1 MVQVRLGAPTFF
13 SLEMEL
19 NFILPLVLFL
29 FGGFTSLI
37 IKNKRVLTLIF
48 NITSLFA
55 LCFFTYLLL
64 NTFVPTPETKL
75 FYLFGNFGR
84 EVGVEYS
91 LNSLNVSILTF
102 VSLIIFLFS
111 IFFSDFTLKYEKE
124 FNFNLLFCII
134 QIFCG
139 ASLAILM
146 TNDLFNFY
154 IFFELLAICSY
165 IFTSLGGK
173 GAAYSALNY
182 LILGMVASGFIVLGI
197 GFLYFSTGFLNIY
210 KVAEII
216 RQNSIN
222 VSMPCIFI
230 VLGFLIKLAIF
241 PFSFWQGLVYKS
253 MPSAIMPLYAAI
265 VSMVTLYCFNLFL
278 ANFFTSVDFLHA
290 FKGILM
296 ILTIIGVLTF
306 SFFSLFENDVRKIFA
321 YSTISQVSYA
331 FFMLFV
337 DAGKGAEFAFLH
349 LFSNSLS
356 KFALFIILFSIGKE
370 KNVYNIG
377 IFEGLAGKSKYMHF
391 IILFLFAG
399 IIGLPLTL
407 GFFTKISMIF
417 TSFKAESYYFVGI
430 LLLGAML
437 NFLYFWRLGSV
448 MFFNKKESS
457 EKLTFP
463 LATLI
468 PVSITVIILVL
479 STVFFGYISSYE
491 TKAIEIFYLPNF

>member
-1 MVQVRLGAPTFF
+1 
-13 SLEMEL
+13 
-19 NFILPLVLFL
+19 
-29 FGGFTSLI
+29 
-37 IKNKRVLTLIF
+37 
-48 NITSLFA
+48 
-55 LCFFTYLLL
+55 
-64 NTFVPTPETKL
+64 
-75 FYLFGNFGR
+75 
-84 EVGVEYS
+84 
-91 LNSLNVSILTF
+91 
-102 VSLIIFLFS
+102 
-111 IFFSDFTLKYEKE
+111 
-124 FNFNLLFCII
+124 
-134 QIFCG
+134 
-139 ASLAILM
+139 M

-173 GAAYSALNY
+173 GASYSALNY
-182 LILGMVASGFIVLGI
+182 LILGVVASGFIVLGI

-216 RQNSIN
+216 RQSSVN
-222 VSMPCIFI
+222 VTVPCIFI

-290 FKGILM
+290 FKGILI

-370 KNVYNIG
+370 KNIYNIG

-417 TSFKAESYYFVGI
+417 TSFKSENYYFVGI

-448 MFFNKKESS
+448 MFFSKKESS